1 MKLKTKIYTN
11 TYREYSI
18 SKIEIRLGKNRSLMV
33 DLLRSINS
41 KKFRITPNRIVRE
54 IIKNKERLE
63 IIHEHLNSSGYY
75 IVVDSDP
82 YRVIDYPKEE
92 MNKLYSI
99 VRKKEEEITKKEIK
113 ERPVIRVLP
122 RNPSKEKSQVE
133 YMSRYYYGKCK
144 KK

>member
-63 IIHEHLNSSGYY
+63 IIHEHLNSYGCY
-75 IVVDSDP
+75 IVVDP

-99 VRKKEEEITKKEIK
+99 VSEKEKETTKKEIK
-113 ERPVIRVLP
+113 ERPVIRMLP
-122 RNPSKEKSQVE
+122 RNPSKEKSQME
-133 YMSRYYYGKCK
+133 YMSRFYYGKCK